1 MNDTPLIAQVEGNH
15 WHDTYWGVCNPEAF
29 GKPPCT
35 KGCGGTGENQL
46 GKILMRVRDELR
58 CAEAEAAAAA
68 AAAAAPAPTVNYTD
82 VSQSY
87 PADGRSPQGGR
98 SSARPWCPCLKN
110 MSMM

>member
-58 CAEAEAAAAA
+58 CA
-68 AAAAAPAPTVNYTD
+68 P
-82 VSQSY
+82 
-87 PADGRSPQGGR
+87 R
-98 SSARPWCPCLKN
+98 CLHGKL
-110 MSMM
+110 